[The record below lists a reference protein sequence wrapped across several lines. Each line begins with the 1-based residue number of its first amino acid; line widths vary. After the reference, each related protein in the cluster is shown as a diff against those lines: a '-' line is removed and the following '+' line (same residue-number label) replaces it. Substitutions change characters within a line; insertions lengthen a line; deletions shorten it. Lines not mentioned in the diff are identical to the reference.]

1 MLAIRTSSSCVRVP
15 HGAYINTKVVLFEY
29 RFIEKV
35 VFFIGGTASQ
45 TRELTLDSSSCQS
58 VSLISCQSYRG
69 AHRGKDNQ
77 KCNTLASVG
86 CLSFVRLD
94 VLIMP
99 TSCTSIAP
107 NNYLCLRMLFLA
119 VARRRKR
126 LCSEPFDFVWSL
138 TGIYKSYHCRL
149 RKFLSAAR
157 ITLNYRS
164 CLPLLK

>member
-45 TRELTLDSSSCQS
+45 IRELTLDSSSCQS